1 MENLKEAAQKAQGKL
16 LPEAQANL
24 ETWSAQSWLPAW
36 AQQTLVELINEERW
50 DELNNRFFK
59 QNEFGTAGIRGR
71 TISQHTPRS
80 EMGTPHKLGAPEH
93 AAVGSSTLND
103 FNILRATAGLYKY
116 CQGFE
121 KAKGT
126 NTPPRLVI
134 AHDVRHFSRHFAELA
149 ASAWVTMGGKA
160 CIFDGPRSTPQL
172 SFTVRHLKASAG
184 VVITASH
191 NPAHDN
197 GYKVY
202 WRDGSQIVLEHDEG
216 IIREVN
222 ATPLSAVGALLAKDI
237 SRVEI
242 LDAAVDEAYL
252 VALKSTLVEPEVL
265 KKHPPRMVYSNVHG
279 TGRVMIPRALERYG
293 AGVTLTDAQTEF
305 DGRFPT
311 VKSPNPQNEEAL
323 MMAMKKAESVGVN
336 VVLAT
341 DPDCDRMGAAV
352 RQADGKW
359 LVLSGNTIGSLMA
372 HDRLTAMKE
381 RGMLP
386 MTGHPNATLI
396 KTFVTTPLQDAIA
409 AAHGVQCVNCITG
422 FKWIGRRLEMYE
434 ENLAAAMKKAGKT
447 LDYDTLSDDER
458 RKGMLEH
465 SKWYVFGGEES
476 YGYLGNDRV
485 RDKDGNAAV
494 LMFAELLAR
503 LEAQGK
509 TLIDA
514 LAEMYLRYGYF
525 AESPLTLAFEGAEG
539 ALKLKK
545 LSSSYAQM
553 PPKQL
558 GDFVVRAVKDFARE
572 SITDTDG
579 QVVPKTNM
587 IWCELDDGT
596 SFAVRPSGTEPTVKF
611 YCFAREAV
619 REPAD
624 LEPAM
629 ARAGKKLDELKT
641 ALKADAAKRVG

>member
-1 MENLKEAAQKAQGKL
+1 MENLKDIVNKANGKL

-24 ETWSAQSWLPAW
+24 EAWSSEAWLPAW
-36 AQQTLVELINEERW
+36 AQETLVELINNERW

-71 TISQHTPRS
+71 TISQMTPKS
-80 EMGTPHKLGAPEH
+80 EMGTPSNLGAPEH
-93 AAVGSSTLND
+93 AAVGSATLND

-116 CQGFE
+116 CAKFE
-121 KAKGT
+121 K
-126 NTPPRLVI
+126 TPQLVI
-134 AHDVRHFSRHFAELA
+134 AHDVRHFSRHFAELT
-149 ASAWVTMGGKA
+149 ASAWVKLGGQA
-160 CIFDGPRSTPQL
+160 LLFDAPRSTPQL
-172 SFTVRHLKASAG
+172 SFTVRHTKSSAG

-222 ATPLSAVGALLAKDI
+222 TTPLSAVEPLSKKDL
-237 SRVEI
+237 SRVQI
-242 LDAAVDEAYL
+242 LPAEVDEAYL
-252 VALKSTLVEPEVL
+252 VALKSTLVDADVL
-265 KKHPPRMVYSNVHG
+265 KKHPPQMVYSSVHG
-279 TGRVMIPRALERYG
+279 TGRVMIPRALEKYG
-293 AGVTLTDAQTEF
+293 AGVTLVEEQTEF

-323 MMAMKKAESVGVN
+323 MLAMKKAESVKMN

-352 RQADGKW
+352 RKADGKW
-359 LVLSGNTIGSLMA
+359 LVLSGNTIGSLIA
-372 HDRLTAMKE
+372 EDRLCAMKE

-386 MTGHPNATLI
+386 ATGHPNAVLI

-422 FKWIGRRLEMYE
+422 FKWIGARLDMYE
-434 ENLAAAMKKAGKT
+434 KNLATALKKNGQT
-447 LDYDTLSDDER
+447 LDYDAMSDDER
-458 RKGMLEH
+458 RKAMLEH
-465 SKWYVFGGEES
+465 SKWYAFGGEES

-503 LEAQGK
+503 LEAKGK
-509 TLIDA
+509 TLVDA
-514 LAEMYLRYGYF
+514 LDDMYLRYGYF
-525 AESPLTLAFEGAEG
+525 AESPLTISFDGAQG
-539 ALKLKK
+539 AIKLRQ
-545 LSSSYAQM
+545 LTGSYAQT
-553 PPKQL
+553 PPKQI
-558 GDFVVRAVKDFARE
+558 GDFVVRSVRDFSRE
-572 SITDTDG
+572 TITDADG
-579 QVVPKTNM
+579 QIVPKASM
-587 IWCELDDGT
+587 IFCELDDGT
-596 SFAVRPSGTEPTVKF
+596 SFAIRPSGTEPSVKF
-611 YCFAREAV
+611 YCFTREGV

-624 LEPAM
+624 LQPAIK
-629 ARAGKKLDELKT
+629 RASDKLEALKA
-641 ALKADAAKRVG
+641 ALKADAGKRVG